1 MKAKLLINHRQ
12 GDIVPTQTIPS
23 LSEQLRRLD
32 FIMGAVTRGL
42 TYKEAS
48 ALWAD
53 GIDQLYDRMVD

>member
-1 MKAKLLINHRQ
+1 MS
-12 GDIVPTQTIPS
+12 TQTIPS
-23 LSEQLRRLD
+23 LSEQLRKLD

>member
-1 MKAKLLINHRQ
+1 MS
-12 GDIVPTQTIPS
+12 TQTTPP
-23 LSEQLRRLD
+23 LLEQLRRLD